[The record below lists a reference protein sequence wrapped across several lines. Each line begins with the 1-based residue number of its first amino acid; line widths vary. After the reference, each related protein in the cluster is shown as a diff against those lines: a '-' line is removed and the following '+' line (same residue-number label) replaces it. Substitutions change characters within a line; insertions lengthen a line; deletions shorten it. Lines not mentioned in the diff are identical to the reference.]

1 MYRAERKGNTIR
13 LYRYNELIQ
22 EITFPEGVEVME
34 KDGHF
39 VGFHFP
45 EPDKEPS
52 LREPSL

>member
-1 MYRAERKGNTIR
+1 MYRTERKGNTIR
-13 LYRYNELIQ
+13 LYRHNELIQ